1 LKTVIRTKDFDTS
14 LGRAAL
20 AWNDDPG
27 RGARVAAVVLPAHTP
42 SATLRA
48 LHDALRA
55 RGAAFVP
62 SESSI
67 GIDAPAVVLDA
78 IDAVRAATEGCLVD
92 GASDAL
98 DWSGIASFRRAVYER
113 VLELPRGAVT
123 TYGAIARELGA
134 GANASRAV
142 GRALATNPWPLLVPC
157 HRVVG
162 GDGELQGYSAPGG
175 VRTKA
180 LLLTR
185 EGLTL
190 DAEPARASR
199 VLFPPPDGAIRPSR
213 VEGTPR
219 SREVATTPQLDLPA

>member
-1 LKTVIRTKDFDTS
+1 MIRTKDFDTS

-20 AWNDDPG
+20 AWNDDPE
-27 RGARVAAVVLPAHTP
+27 RGARVAAVVLPAHAP

-48 LHDALRA
+48 LEDALRA
-55 RGAAFVP
+55 RGAVFVRGEP
-62 SESSI
+62 SV
-67 GIDAPAVVLDA
+67 GIDAPAVVLEA
-78 IDAVRAATEGCLVD
+78 IGAVQAAAEGRVVD
-92 GASDAL
+92 TGRVTL
-98 DWSGIASFRRAVYER
+98 DWSGIASFRRSVYER
-113 VLELPRGAVT
+113 VLELPRGTVT
-123 TYGAIARELGA
+123 TYGGIARDLGA

-180 LLLTR
+180 LLLAR
-185 EGLTL
+185 EGLAL

-199 VLFPPPDGAIRPSR
+199 VLLPHRDGATRSPR
-213 VEGTPR
+213 VEGMPR
-219 SREVATTPQLDLPA
+219 PCEIATTTQLDLPA

>member
-1 LKTVIRTKDFDTS
+1 MIRTKDFDTS

-20 AWNDDPG
+20 AWNDDPE
-27 RGARVAAVVLPAHTP
+27 RGARVVAVALPAHAA

-48 LHDALRA
+48 LEDTLRA
-55 RGAAFVP
+55 RGASVVRDEH
-62 SESSI
+62 SLR
-67 GIDAPAVVLDA
+67 IDAPSVVLEA
-78 IDAVRAATEGCLVD
+78 IGAVQAAAEGRLV
-92 GASDAL
+92 GAAPIAL
-98 DWSGIASFRRAVYER
+98 DWSGIASFRRSVYER
-113 VLELPRGAVT
+113 VLELHRGSVT
-123 TYGAIARELGA
+123 TYGAIARDLGA

-180 LLLTR
+180 LLLAR

-190 DAEPARASR
+190 DADPARASR
-199 VLFPPPDGAIRPSR
+199 VLLPRRAGATRPPR
-213 VEGTPR
+213 VEGMPR
-219 SREVATTPQLDLPA
+219 PREVATTTQLDLPA